1 MDKTKWPGVEED
13 SVDTEKLDKTI
24 RRREKGV
31 KRYQHFLLRVLILL
45 LALWLL
51 FFVFIGVTHMPNA
64 DMYPR
69 LDAGD
74 LVLYYRLDKSPKFQ
88 DVVAYQVSD
97 PNGKQATLVSRV
109 IAVPGDTVELTAS
122 GAILVNGNTIAE
134 PGIFYSNSLYLGE
147 TAPDYPLT
155 LGPDQFFVL
164 GDKRDSATD
173 SRSFGPISREN
184 LLGVVITILRR
195 TNL

>member
-1 MDKTKWPGVEED
+1 MDQTKEPGAAEER
-13 SVDTEKLDKTI
+13 VDMEKLNKTI

-31 KRYQHFLLRVLILL
+31 KRYQHFLLRILILL
-45 LALWLL
+45 LVIWLL

-74 LVLYYRLDKSPKFQ
+74 LVLFYRLDTSPKFQ
-88 DVVAYQVSD
+88 DVVVYQVTD
-97 PNGKQATLVSRV
+97 PNGRETTLVSRV
-109 IAVPGDTVELTAS
+109 IAVPGDTVEVTES
-122 GAILVNGNTIAE
+122 GAILVNGHSIAE
-134 PGIFYSNSLYLGE
+134 PGIFYPGSLYLGQS
-147 TAPDYPLT
+147 APSYPLT

-164 GDKRDSATD
+164 GDKRDTATD
-173 SRSFGPISREN
+173 SRSFGPVSRED